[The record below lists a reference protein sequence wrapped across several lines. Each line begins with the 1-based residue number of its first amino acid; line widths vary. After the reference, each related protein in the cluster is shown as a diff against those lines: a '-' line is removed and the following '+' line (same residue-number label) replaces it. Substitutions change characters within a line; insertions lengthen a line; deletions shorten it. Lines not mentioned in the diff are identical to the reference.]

1 MFLNLLLVAL
11 SPYVYVFL
19 SVVARGDGPL
29 LVVVMSFLF
38 LQFVDALFIQGCHGQ
53 EKIKGRQI
61 FSRSGNRFMKS
72 GNF

>member
-38 LQFVDALFIQGCHGQ
+38 LQFVDAFLFRVATVRKKSREDRFFQGQG
-53 EKIKGRQI
+53 IGL
-61 FSRSGNRFMKS
+61 
-72 GNF
+72 